1 MTPLKTMFAA
11 ALIAL
16 TSACGDAA
24 DTTPIAIEQIT
35 QPGFASVNSWLL
47 ETGEGV
53 VVIDAQR
60 AMSTGAMVADA
71 VAATEKPLLA
81 IIISHPHPDHFGG
94 LAALLDR
101 FPGTPV
107 YASQRTTEV
116 IATDSNGYQAATRQ
130 AIPDDSPDVFAVPD
144 RTFTDGETL
153 QFGDLDLIVEE
164 IGAGESETMTIL
176 HAPKLS
182 ALFVSDLVAHRM
194 TGFVLE
200 RRTGAWL
207 DQIAAVQRD
216 YGDAAPMIYPGH
228 GSAGTF
234 ETLLTEQDAWLLD
247 LRQLVQAKLDQ
258 GPLTPI
264 GISEIEGEMQA
275 KYPDYPIVAEIP
287 TLLALNIE
295 AVAAE
300 LAADN

>member
-1 MTPLKTMFAA
+1 MTPLRPLIA
-11 ALIAL
+11 ALITL
-16 TSACGDAA
+16 TACGEATDN
-24 DTTPIAIEQIT
+24 TPIAIEQVT

-47 ETGEGV
+47 ETSEGV

-60 AMSTGAMVADA
+60 ALSTGAMVADA

-81 IIISHPHPDHFGG
+81 VIISHPHPDHFGG
-94 LAALLDR
+94 LTALLDR
-101 FPGTPV
+101 FPGAPV
-107 YASQRTTEV
+107 YASPTTQQV

-130 AIPDDSPDVFAVPD
+130 AIPEDSPEVFAVPN

-153 QFGDLDLIVEE
+153 QFGELKLIVDE

-176 HAPKLS
+176 HAPELS

-194 TGFVLE
+194 TGFLLE

-207 DQIAAVQRD
+207 EQIAAVQRD
-216 YGDAAPMIYPGH
+216 YGEAAPMIYPGH

-247 LRQLVQAKLDQ
+247 LRQLVRAKLEQ

-287 TLLALNIE
+287 ALLALNIE

-300 LAADN
+300 LSAEN